1 MEAIRQFVE
10 VKDNSFNVFL
20 PKNFKAKSVEIIII
34 PNEEDEY
41 EELSDDLKAILDERL
56 QEKDED
62 CISAEESIKILK
74 QKYGL

>member
-1 MEAIRQFVE
+1 MEAIRQFIE
-10 VKDNSFNVFL
+10 VKDNSFNVSL

-41 EELSDDLKAILDERL
+41 EELSDDLKAILDERI
-56 QEKDED
+56 QESDED